1 MKTGS
6 SNLVTA
12 VGGKYRLSVSKSTK
26 NNFHENC
33 NNTQIFLKYKNRI
46 NENILSERINKI
58 LVKRLQENHEKPIE
72 NLDETKSRE
81 TLKEVEADGV
91 QSPSEVYNPQSFTDG
106 KLQWKEMKIKG
117 EKHTTKIKHKN
128 DRKGKARTKSF
139 VELLP
144 PF

>member
-12 VGGKYRLSVSKSTK
+12 VGGKYRLFVSKSTK

-117 EKHTTKIKHKN
+117 
-128 DRKGKARTKSF
+128 
-139 VELLP
+139 
-144 PF
+144 